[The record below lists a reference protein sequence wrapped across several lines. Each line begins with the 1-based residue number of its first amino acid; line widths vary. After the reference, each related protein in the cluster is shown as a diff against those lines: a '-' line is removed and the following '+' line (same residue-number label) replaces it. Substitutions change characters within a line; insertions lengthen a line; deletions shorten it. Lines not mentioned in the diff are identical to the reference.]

1 MHIYTISQT
10 ILTLLLYNP
19 TMDYHKKSAIY
30 GTTWTAKGAGPIGPC
45 PTSLDNKE
53 ERMRSCS
60 GEYYF
65 DKPTFYSRIA
75 DTFILSSVSIQYMNG
90 KTTLSGERYHKHIS
104 YKDPK

>member
-1 MHIYTISQT
+1 
-10 ILTLLLYNP
+10 
-19 TMDYHKKSAIY
+19 
-30 GTTWTAKGAGPIGPC
+30 
-45 PTSLDNKE
+45 
-53 ERMRSCS
+53 MRSCS
-60 GEYYF
+60 VEYYF